1 MFEYTP
7 KFNNKSTVEY
17 FNMFERY
24 VMDLITSQ
32 QNRTNRYVNVSKE
45 DLLYITRTARTQDM
59 GEIEIIDLILTN
71 GYA

>member
-17 FNMFERY
+17 LNMFERF
-24 VMDLITSQ
+24 VMDLITEQ
-32 QNRTNRYVNVSKE
+32 QNANNRYVNVSKE
-45 DLLYITRTARTQDM
+45 DLLYITNTARTQDLNK
-59 GEIEIIDLILTN
+59 GEIINLILTN

>member
-7 KFNNKSTVEY
+7 KFNNTPTVEY

-24 VMDLITSQ
+24 VMDIITEQ
-32 QNRTNRYVNVSKE
+32 QNRTNKYVNVSKE
-45 DLLYITRTARTQDM
+45 DLLYIADTARTKDM